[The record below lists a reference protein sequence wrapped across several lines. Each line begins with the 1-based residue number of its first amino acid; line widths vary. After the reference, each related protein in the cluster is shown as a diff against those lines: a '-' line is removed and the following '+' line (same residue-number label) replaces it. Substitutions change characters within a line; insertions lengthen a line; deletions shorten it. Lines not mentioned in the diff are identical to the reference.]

1 MFLQKKQTSLCR
13 LMILIDMEYNIIST
27 GSKGNAVVINDVI
40 LIDCGVSFRALK
52 DVYKNIKIVLLT
64 HIHSDHFNRRTIKAL
79 ANNRPTLRFAAGVH
93 LLNDLVECGVDKS
106 NIDVVEAGKTY
117 NYGLF
122 QISPIKLYHD
132 VPNFGYRIFMNNER
146 LIYATDTNSMKGIK
160 AENYDHL
167 YDRSKLHR

>member
-106 NIDVVEAGKTY
+106 IIDVVEAGKSNITY
-117 NYGLF
+117 KAV
-122 QISPIKLYHD
+122 SRCTKL
-132 VPNFGYRIFMNNER
+132 RIQNIYEQRETDICNRHQQYER
-146 LIYATDTNSMKGIK
+146 HKG
-160 AENYDHL
+160 
-167 YDRSKLHR
+167 

>member
-106 NIDVVEAGKTY
+106 NIGGQDIQLWIVSNITY
-117 NYGLF
+117 KAV
-122 QISPIKLYHD
+122 SRCTKL
-132 VPNFGYRIFMNNER
+132 RIQNIYEQRETDIRNRHQQYER
-146 LIYATDTNSMKGIK
+146 HKG
-160 AENYDHL
+160 
-167 YDRSKLHR
+167 

>member
-79 ANNRPTLRFAAGVH
+79 ANNRQH
-93 LLNDLVECGVDKS
+93 
-106 NIDVVEAGKTY
+106 
-117 NYGLF
+117 YGLRREF
-122 QISPIKLYHD
+122 IC
-132 VPNFGYRIFMNNER
+132 
-146 LIYATDTNSMKGIK
+146 
-160 AENYDHL
+160 
-167 YDRSKLHR
+167 